1 MSYNPFVERRARV
14 KVQVTRPDNAG
25 QQAQHSFTFE
35 QHRMRIGLRQGG
47 KQYGNAKVE
56 IFGVPLS
63 SMNQIARLWMETLTP
78 QNDDTLAIDVWDGQ
92 DFVPLFQGV
101 ITWSAVDASGMPQ
114 VKLVIEANASMI
126 LMNTTASPYASGTG
140 PVALPDALTSI
151 IKPQGFSLDYS
162 DTATRYPLTDV
173 HVSGSPLEQV
183 STLMRHYD
191 ELTWFCNLQRLIVR
205 RAKAPFN
212 EDAIR
217 IAADTGLQ
225 GFPVYSSSG
234 LQLSTVFNARLRP
247 GAPLDVQV
255 NDFDFINRTS
265 WVAAVVAHQLDVNVP
280 SGAWATGL
288 AANAFGSRG
297 NGQN

>member
-1 MSYNPFVERRARV
+1 
-14 KVQVTRPDNAG
+14 
-25 QQAQHSFTFE
+25 
-35 QHRMRIGLRQGG
+35 MRLQLRQGG

-78 QNDDTLAIDVWDGQ
+78 QNDDTLAIDVWDGK
-92 DFVPLFQGV
+92 DYVPLFQGV

-140 PVALPDALTSI
+140 PVALPDALTNI
-151 IKPQGFSLDYS
+151 LKPASFTLDYS
-162 DTATRYPLTDV
+162 EVAPRYMLTDV
-173 HVSGSPLEQV
+173 HVAGSPLEQV
-183 STLMRHYD
+183 STLLRHYD

-205 RAKAPFN
+205 RARAPFD

-217 IAADTGLQ
+217 IAADTGMQ

-234 LQLSTVFNARLRP
+234 IQLSTVFDARLRP
-247 GAPLDVQV
+247 GAPLDIQV
-255 NDFDFINRTS
+255 TDFDFINRTK

-280 SGAWATGL
+280 SGQWTTGL
-288 AANAFGSRG
+288 AANAFGAKG

>member
-1 MSYNPFVERRARV
+1 MFNPFVERRARTIV
-14 KVQVTRPDNAG
+14 KVMRPDNAG
-25 QQAQHSFTFE
+25 KQTQHSYTFE
-35 QHRMRIGLRQGG
+35 QHRQRISVRQGG

-78 QNDDTLAIDVWDGQ
+78 QNDDTLSIDVWDGK

-140 PVALPDALTSI
+140 PVALPDALTNI

-162 DTATRYPLTDV
+162 ETAPRYPITDV
-173 HVSGSPLEQV
+173 HVSGSPLEQI

-191 ELTWFCNLQRLIVR
+191 DLTWFCNLQRLIVR
-205 RAKAPFN
+205 KARTPFN

-225 GFPVYSSSG
+225 GYPVYSSSG

-247 GAPLDVQV
+247 GAPLDVHV
-255 NDFDFINRTS
+255 TDFQFINKTK
-265 WVAAVVAHQLDVNVP
+265 WVTAVIAHQLDVNYP
-280 SGAWATGL
+280 SGQWTTAL
-288 AANAFGSRG
+288 AANSFGAKG
-297 NGQN
+297 NGND

>member
-1 MSYNPFVERRARV
+1 MAYNPYVERRARV
-14 KVQVTRPDNAG
+14 AVKVTRPDNAG
-25 QQAQHSFTFE
+25 KQTVHSYTFE
-35 QHRMRIGLRQGG
+35 QHRMRLQLRQGG

-78 QNDDTLAIDVWDGQ
+78 QNDDTLAIDVWDGK
-92 DFVPLFQGV
+92 DYVPLFQGV

-151 IKPQGFSLDYS
+151 LKPASFTLDYS
-162 DTATRYPLTDV
+162 EAAPRYMLTDV
-173 HVSGSPLEQV
+173 HVAGSPLEQV
-183 STLMRHYD
+183 STLLRHYD

-205 RAKAPFN
+205 RARAPFN

-234 LQLSTVFNARLRP
+234 IQLSTVFNARLRP

-255 NDFDFINRTS
+255 TDFDFINRTK
-265 WVAAVVAHQLDVNVP
+265 WVAAVVAHQLDVNFP
-280 SGAWATGL
+280 SGQWTTGL
-288 AANAFGSRG
+288 AANAFGSHG
-297 NGQN
+297 NGNG

>member
-1 MSYNPFVERRARV
+1 MPYNPFVERKARV
-14 KVQVTRPDNAG
+14 TVKVTRADNAG
-25 QQAQHSFTFE
+25 KQVDHSYTFQ
-35 QHRMRIGLRQGG
+35 QHRMRISVRQGG

-56 IFGVPLS
+56 VFGVPLS
-63 SMNQIARLWMETLTP
+63 SMNQVARLWMESLTP
-78 QNDDTLAIDVWDGQ
+78 QNTDSLSIDVWDGK
-92 DFVPLFQGV
+92 DYVPLFQGV

-140 PVALPDALTSI
+140 PVALPDALTTI
-151 IKPQGFSLDYS
+151 LKPQGFSLDYS
-162 DTATRYPLTDV
+162 ETATRYQLTDV
-173 HVSGSPLEQV
+173 HVTGSPLEQV

-205 RAKAPFN
+205 RANAPFN

-217 IAADTGLQ
+217 IASDTGMQ

-234 LQLSTVFNARLRP
+234 LQLATVFNARLRP

-255 NDFDFINRTS
+255 TDFDFINRTK
-265 WVAAVVAHQLDVNVP
+265 WVTAVIAHQIDVNVP
-280 SGAWATGL
+280 GGQWTTAL
-288 AANAFGSRG
+288 AANAFGAKG
-297 NGQN
+297 NGQE

>member
-14 KVQVTRPDNAG
+14 TVNVTRADNAG
-25 QQAQHSFTFE
+25 KQVEHSYSFE
-35 QHRMRIGLRQGG
+35 QHRMRIGVRQGG
-47 KQYGNAKVE
+47 KQYGNAHVE

-63 SMNQIARLWMETLTP
+63 SMNTIARLWMESLTP
-78 QNDDTLAIDVWDGQ
+78 QNTDTMSIAVWDGK

-114 VKLVIEANASMI
+114 VKLVIEANASMV

-140 PVALPDALTSI
+140 PVALPDALTNI
-151 IKPQGFSLDYS
+151 LKPQGFSLDYS
-162 DTATRYPLTDV
+162 ESATRYQLTDV
-173 HVSGSPLEQV
+173 HVTGSPLEQV

-191 ELTWFCNLQRLIVR
+191 DLSWFCNLQRLIVR
-205 RAKAPFN
+205 RANAPYN

-217 IAADTGLQ
+217 IASDTGLQ

-234 LQLSTVFNARLRP
+234 LQFSTVFNARLRP

-255 NDFDFINRTS
+255 KDFDFINRTK
-265 WVAAVVAHQLDVNVP
+265 WVAAVIAHQIDVNYP
-280 SGAWATGL
+280 GGQWTTAL
-288 AANAFGSRG
+288 AANSFGAKG
-297 NGQN
+297 NGQT

>member
-14 KVQVTRPDNAG
+14 QVKVTRPDNTG
-25 QQAQHSFTFE
+25 KQVEHSYTFE
-35 QHRMRIGLRQGG
+35 QHRMRLQLRQGG

-56 IFGVPLS
+56 IYGVPLS
-63 SMNQIARLWMETLTP
+63 SMNQIARLWMESLTP
-78 QNDDTLAIDVWDGQ
+78 QNDDTLSIDVWDGK

-101 ITWSAVDASGMPQ
+101 ITWSAVNASAMPQ
-114 VKLVIEANASMI
+114 VKLEIEANASMV

-140 PVALPDALTSI
+140 PVALPDALISI

-191 ELTWFCNLQRLIVR
+191 DLTWFCNLQRLIVR

-255 NDFDFINRTS
+255 TDFDFINRTK
-265 WVAAVVAHQLDVNVP
+265 WVAAVVAHQLDVNYPGGQWV
-280 SGAWATGL
+280 TGL
-288 AANAFGSRG
+288 AANSFGQKG
-297 NGQN
+297 NGQD

>member
-1 MSYNPFVERRARV
+1 MPFNPFVERRARTTV
-14 KVQVTRPDNAG
+14 KVTRPDNAG
-25 QQAQHSFTFE
+25 KQTEHSYTFE
-35 QHRMRIGLRQGG
+35 QHRQRISLRQGG
-47 KQYGNAKVE
+47 KQYGSAKVE

-78 QNDDTLAIDVWDGQ
+78 QNTDSLSIDVWDGK

-114 VKLVIEANASMI
+114 VKLVIEANASMV

-151 IKPQGFSLDYS
+151 IQPQGFSLDYS
-162 DTATRYPLTDV
+162 DTATRYQLTDV
-173 HVSGSPLEQV
+173 HVTGSPLEQV
-183 STLMRHYD
+183 STLLRHYD

-205 RAKAPFN
+205 RSKAPFN

-225 GFPVYSSSG
+225 GYPVYSSSG
-234 LQLSTVFNARLRP
+234 LQFSTVFNPRLRP

-255 NDFDFINRTS
+255 TDFDFINRTK

-280 SGAWATGL
+280 GGQWTSGI
-288 AANAFGSRG
+288 AANSFGAKG
-297 NGQN
+297 NGQD

>member
-1 MSYNPFVERRARV
+1 MPFNPFVERRARV
-14 KVQVTRPDNAG
+14 TVKVTRPNNAG
-25 QQAQHSFTFE
+25 EETDHNYTFE
-35 QHRMRIGLRQGG
+35 QHRMRMQLRQGG
-47 KQYGNAKVE
+47 KQYGNARVE
-56 IFGVPLS
+56 VFGVPLAA
-63 SMNQIARLWMETLTP
+63 MNQIARLWMETLTP
-78 QNDDTLAIDVWDGQ
+78 QNDDTLAIAVWDGK

-151 IKPQGFSLDYS
+151 IKPQGFTLDYS
-162 DTATRYPLTDV
+162 DSATRYQLTDV

-183 STLMRHYD
+183 STLLRHYD

-217 IAADTGLQ
+217 IAADTGMQ
-225 GFPVYSSSG
+225 GYPVYSSSG

-247 GAPLDVQV
+247 GAPLDVNV
-255 NDFDFINRTS
+255 TDFDFVNRTK
-265 WVAAVVAHQLDVNVP
+265 WVAAVVAHQLDVNYP
-280 SGAWATGL
+280 GGQWTTGL
-288 AANAFGSRG
+288 AANAFGAKG
-297 NGQN
+297 NGQD